1 MIVRATV
8 AVPWPVLHT
17 IDLIRSCCHTP
28 THGAQAECYAR
39 HGDRSKARAGID
51 WAMDSAELRL
61 KELDPGGMSIDALGI
76 HLREERRHAEAAV
89 AFERTIPLC
98 EQMSDANRG
107 SRLATTYSRIL
118 SEHVASDAPIATI
131 IRCAELAVE
140 AAERNG
146 APAEELELHRGNL
159 ERMRATPA

>member
-1 MIVRATV
+1 
-8 AVPWPVLHT
+8 
-17 IDLIRSCCHTP
+17 
-28 THGAQAECYAR
+28 
-39 HGDRSKARAGID
+39 
-51 WAMDSAELRL
+51 MDSAELRL
-61 KELDPGGMSIDALGI
+61 KELDPGATVQERDEVLALFGMSIDALGI